1 MFTMYL
7 GNASANIYI
16 SYLGETVVLILRFI
30 AVFII
35 FLVWGGGGGLLPDE
49 SFHSSV

>member
-1 MFTMYL
+1 MFTMHL
-7 GNASANIYI
+7 GNVSANIYI

-35 FLVWGGGGGLLPDE
+35 SLVWGGGGLLPDE